1 MTATTQRPPALTL
14 SGARGPLDL
23 RGRTITTFILF
34 EVAQELTRT
43 EESGTVTFLTDDDEA
58 VDADIHAW
66 CRATGHELTH
76 SDARNGQRSYEIV
89 KGKPRQRSGRLAMI
103 ISNPGLEELLSPLG
117 FALAAA
123 LEDLD
128 VHLYV
133 QGPAVKLL
141 RRGYREKL
149 PGLKRPFSRFAR
161 AGLTKAGHLPAQQKL
176 HQLRE
181 LGGHI
186 YVCGPSMH
194 HFRVKKQDLIFDNL
208 PIVEYATFMSVMK
221 DADIHLFLQ

>member
-1 MTATTQRPPALTL
+1 MTSTTQRPTASTVG
-14 SGARGPLDL
+14 GACDPLDL
-23 RGRTITTFILF
+23 RGRAISTFILF
-34 EVAQELTRT
+34 EVDRALVHVEQGETLTF
-43 EESGTVTFLTDDDEA
+43 VTDDDEA
-58 VDADIHAW
+58 VDSDIHAW
-66 CRATGHELTH
+66 CRTTGHELVH
-76 SDARNGQRSYEIV
+76 SETRNGQRTYEIG
-89 KGKPRQRSGRLAMI
+89 KGKPRQHGGRLAMI

-123 LEDLD
+123 LEDIE

-141 RRGYREKL
+141 KRGYREKL

-161 AGLTKAGHLPAQQKL
+161 TGLAKAGHLPAQHKL

-194 HFRVKKQDLIFDNL
+194 HFRVKKHDLIFDDL